1 MWVRRSLIVAGPSRD
16 IYVNQIISHGQGKGE
31 DEGEDALRR
40 NTTRIV
46 HFCQRFSFFG
56 LGLMSPRGAVSD
68 SSYNI
73 RLREGVA
80 RPPLFP

>member
-31 DEGEDALRR
+31 DEEEGEVRR

-46 HFCQRFSFFG
+46 HFCKDFLS
-56 LGLMSPRGAVSD
+56 SVS
-68 SSYNI
+68 
-73 RLREGVA
+73 A
-80 RPPLFP
+80 